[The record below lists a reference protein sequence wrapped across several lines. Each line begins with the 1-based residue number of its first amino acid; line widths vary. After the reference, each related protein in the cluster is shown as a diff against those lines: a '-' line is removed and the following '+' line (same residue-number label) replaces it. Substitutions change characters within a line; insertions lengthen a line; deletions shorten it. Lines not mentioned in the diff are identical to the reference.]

1 MIFIACLIMGMYVV
15 AFFSILFY
23 LVKPNTFLITINNKT
38 IGRLRII
45 VFWILYLLLLL
56 ILLIIFIPATVD
68 SSTSLFGIFL
78 GIVFQIGLCVYGA
91 KKHKFNI
98 VKKAALLSS
107 DNQFFDKTQQIEEQS
122 TDQIDTEWV
131 PPFQDIVSTDGQSL
145 MQDGLKQKNFP
156 EKPLAVMSQLND
168 IQRKLENPEASLDE
182 KQNLILL
189 LSSILVQLK
198 QQRKRD
204 EEQNLIVVIKPA
216 LLQLEQQEA
225 FKEKQRLVSLLT
237 NALQQLKQQK
247 VIKERQKLIVLL
259 TRVLILLRQR
269 KEGEKLSNLQLIT
282 TEILVTRLSKE
293 QSLPSEKIEFNKSKG
308 PPFLSNTPDEDGF
321 VTFKLDSQSD
331 FKEKSIPSAPKT
343 EVQKASGWIALDRV
357 VEINGLEIRG
367 GMFYLGS
374 KRSSIYRNEPS
385 FIDTSLPISHR
396 KVDLAEQLMGYWPSY
411 SQISSEAR
419 RAYLEWLAG
428 GRCNPTADIGYVFL
442 FFYGLEQ
449 RVLVDV
455 QTDLQ
460 AKQEIPLILAEVTR
474 LLSIYGR
481 SSSFKNYASRFID
494 YVSLDTFDT
503 KSYLKGPPNILCT
516 SYELPMSFRIALGQ
530 LVIDKHPLSVDWALA
545 WVLVDSNINKRTPAI
560 RCADYF
566 EVLFKQNYV
575 TTYGEGFILSPNRTK
590 LKITYFP
597 ASSNIPRDLTKNI
610 NDLPDVSVVSK
621 HVKKLQEI
629 VDKTTQQL
637 ESYSRYLGRN
647 PDSAKISDV
656 IFYLPMSLWS
666 ENLIV
671 FINEIKE
678 KVLLGPIA
686 IELKSF
692 LIDLGCNVQPS
703 RSQWTELV
711 SNLANIGLGIEPD
724 IFVGAKMPK
733 NDELIVIFQ
742 IGKNDINSRS
752 ESEYQV
758 AIITLDLA
766 SAVAL
771 ADGDVSEIELNLLQG
786 YIESWVHLSSD
797 QKNRLK
803 AILMLRKNQPSSL
816 LSLKKK
822 LEILPIESRESI
834 AQILIHLVQVDGMV
848 DPAEVKL
855 LEKIYSALQ
864 LDRQRLYKDLHTFTT
879 NENCKSVGGI
889 SQTSTKD
896 TKFKLN
902 AERIESLQKETA
914 LVSTLLANVFV
925 EEETQ
930 PNKENVIEPEYEE
943 PSESN
948 PTLFGLDVEH
958 SAFLR
963 RLITRPQW
971 SREELLNLAADFD
984 LMLDGAL
991 ENINESTLDHLDEQ
1005 IIEGD
1010 DLLEVNQILLEKIE
1024 I

>member
-1 MIFIACLIMGMYVV
+1 MIFMACLVMGMYVV

-23 LVKPNTFLITINNKT
+23 LIKPNTFLITINNKT

-45 VFWILYLLLLL
+45 IFWILYLSLLS
-56 ILLIIFIPATVD
+56 ILLIIFTPATVD
-68 SSTSLFGIFL
+68 SSTSLSGIFL
-78 GIVFQIGLCVYGA
+78 GILFQIGLCVYGA

-98 VKKAALLSS
+98 VKKEALLSF
-107 DNQFFDKTQQIEEQS
+107 DNRFVDKNQQIEEQS
-122 TDQIDTEWV
+122 MNQNDTEWV
-131 PPFQDIVSTDGQSL
+131 QPFHDIVSIDGQSL

-156 EKPLAVMSQLND
+156 EKPLAIMNQLND
-168 IQRKLENPEASLDE
+168 IQRKLENSEANLDE

-189 LSSILVQLK
+189 LFSILVQLK

-204 EEQNLIVVIKPA
+204 ENLNLIVVIKPA

-259 TRVLILLRQR
+259 TRVLILLKQR
-269 KEGEKLSNLQLIT
+269 KEGEKPSNLQLIT
-282 TEILVTRLSKE
+282 TETLATPLSKE

-308 PPFLSNTPDEDGF
+308 SPFLSNTRDEDGF

-343 EVQKASGWIALDRV
+343 ELQKASGWIAPDRV
-357 VEINGLEIRG
+357 VEINGLKIRG

-374 KRSSIYRNEPS
+374 KRSSLYRNEPS

-396 KVDLAEQLMGYWPSY
+396 KVDLAERLMGYWPSY

-419 RAYLEWLAG
+419 RAYLEWLAD
-428 GRCNPTADIGYVFL
+428 GRCNPTADIGYIFL

-449 RVLVDV
+449 RALVDA
-455 QTDLQ
+455 QTNLQ
-460 AKQEIPLILAEVTR
+460 AKQEIPLILSEVTR
-474 LLSIYGR
+474 LISIYAR
-481 SSSFKNYASRFID
+481 SGSFKSYASRFID
-494 YVSLDTFDT
+494 YLSLDTFDT
-503 KSYLKGPPNILCT
+503 KSYLKDPPKILDT
-516 SYELPMSFRIALGQ
+516 SYELPMSYRIALGQ
-530 LVIDKHPLSVDWALA
+530 LVIDKHPLSVNWALA
-545 WVLVDSNINKRTPAI
+545 WVLVDGNIIKRTPAI

-575 TTYGEGFILSPNRTK
+575 ATYGEGFILSPNRTK

-610 NDLPDVSVVSK
+610 DDLPDVSVVSK
-621 HVKKLQEI
+621 HVKKLQGI
-629 VDKTTQQL
+629 VDQTTQQL

-647 PDSAKISDV
+647 PDSAKVSDV
-656 IFYLPMSLWS
+656 IFYLPMSLWP

-671 FINEIKE
+671 FINKIKE
-678 KVLLGPIA
+678 KVLLDPIA
-686 IELKSF
+686 IKLKSF
-692 LIDLGCNVQPS
+692 LMDLGCNEQPS

-724 IFVGAKMPK
+724 IFAGVKMPK

-742 IGKNDINSRS
+742 MDKNDITSRS
-752 ESEYQV
+752 KPEYQV

-766 SAVAL
+766 SSVAL

-786 YIESWVHLSSD
+786 YIESWVHLSQD
-797 QKNRLK
+797 QQNRLK
-803 AILMLRKNQPSSL
+803 AILMLRRNQPSSL

-834 AQILIHLVQVDGMV
+834 AQVLIHLVQVDGVV

-864 LDRQRLYKDLHTFTT
+864 LDRQQLYKGLHTFST
-879 NENCKSVGGI
+879 NENFKPVIGV
-889 SQTSTKD
+889 SQTSIKD

-925 EEETQ
+925 EEEIQ
-930 PNKENVIEPEYEE
+930 PNNENVIEPEQEE

-948 PTLFGLDVEH
+948 PTLFGLDIEH

-971 SREELLNLAADFD
+971 RREELLNLAADFD

-1010 DLLEVNQILLEKIE
+1010 DLLEVNQTLLEKIE

>member
-1 MIFIACLIMGMYVV
+1 MIFMACLIMGMYVV

-23 LVKPNTFLITINNKT
+23 LIKPNTFLITINNKP

-56 ILLIIFIPATVD
+56 ILLTIVIPTTVD
-68 SSTSLFGIFL
+68 SSTSLSGIFL
-78 GIVFQIGLCVYGA
+78 GILFQIGLCMYGA

-107 DNQFFDKTQQIEEQS
+107 DKQFVNKTQQIEEQS

-131 PPFQDIVSTDGQSL
+131 PPFQEIVSTDRQSL
-145 MQDGLKQKNFP
+145 IQDGLKQK
-156 EKPLAVMSQLND
+156 
-168 IQRKLENPEASLDE
+168 KLENPEVSLDE

-189 LSSILVQLK
+189 LTSLVVQLK
-198 QQRKRD
+198 RQRKRD
-204 EEQNLIVVIKPA
+204 EEQNLIDVLKPA

-225 FKEKQRLVSLLT
+225 FKEKQRLVLLLT
-237 NALQQLKQQK
+237 NALQQLKHQK
-247 VIKERQKLIVLL
+247 MIKERQKLIVSLTKVLL
-259 TRVLILLRQR
+259 LLKQR
-269 KEGEKLSNLQLIT
+269 KEGEKLSKLQLIT
-282 TEILVTRLSKE
+282 TETLTNPLSNGG
-293 QSLPSEKIEFNKSKG
+293 SLPNEKIELNKSKSSI
-308 PPFLSNTPDEDGF
+308 FLSNTPDEDGF
-321 VTFKLDSQSD
+321 VTFQLDSQSD
-331 FKEKSIPSAPKT
+331 VKEKSIPSAPKT
-343 EVQKASGWIALDRV
+343 ETQKAFGWVSPDRV

-374 KRSSIYRNEPS
+374 KRSSLYRNEPS
-385 FIDTSLPISHR
+385 FVDTSLPISHR
-396 KVDLAEQLMGYWPSY
+396 KVDLAERLMGYWPSY

-419 RAYLEWLAG
+419 RAYLEWLAD

-449 RVLVDV
+449 RALVDA

-460 AKQEIPLILAEVTR
+460 AKQEIPFILSEVTR
-474 LLSIYGR
+474 LLSIYG
-481 SSSFKNYASRFID
+481 SSGSFKNYASRFID
-494 YVSLDTFDT
+494 YISLDTFDT
-503 KSYLKGPPNILCT
+503 KSYLKDPPKIFGT
-516 SYELPMSFRIALGQ
+516 SYELPMSYRIALGQ

-545 WVLVDSNINKRTPAI
+545 WVLVDGNIIKRTPAI

-575 TTYGEGFILSPNRTK
+575 ATYGEGFILSPNRTK

-621 HVKKLQEI
+621 HVKKLQVI
-629 VDKTTQQL
+629 VDQTTQQL

-656 IFYLPMSLWS
+656 IFYLPMNLWP

-692 LIDLGCNVQPS
+692 LMDLGCNVQPS
-703 RSQWTELV
+703 RSQWIELV

-733 NDELIVIFQ
+733 NDEFIVVFQ

-752 ESEYQV
+752 ESDYQV

-786 YIESWVHLSSD
+786 YIESWVHLSEE
-797 QKNRLK
+797 QQNRLK

-834 AQILIHLVQVDGMV
+834 AQVLIHLVQVDGTV

-855 LEKIYSALQ
+855 LEKIYNALQ
-864 LDRQRLYKDLHTFTT
+864 LNRQQLYKGLHTFST
-879 NENCKSVGGI
+879 NENFKPLAGVSKTYI
-889 SQTSTKD
+889 KD
-896 TKFKLN
+896 AKFKLN

-914 LVSTLLANVFV
+914 LVSALLANVFV

-930 PNKENVIEPEYEE
+930 PNNKNVIEPEHE

-1010 DLLEVNQILLEKIE
+1010 DLLEVNQTLLEKIE